1 MGSGDRD
8 QGTQISHQAWEMEG
22 SELQTQGASGLGEY
36 SRCRFSVT
44 SFAFSVT
51 GSLTG
56 GQFQEAQSPKC
67 PA

>member
-36 SRCRFSVT
+36 
-44 SFAFSVT
+44 
-51 GSLTG
+51 
-56 GQFQEAQSPKC
+56 
-67 PA
+67 